1 MANIG
6 LWSALGESTLALS
19 FGLFMEWMGANM
31 LYYITFV
38 MTIMLIFMTQY
49 LEELY
54 IKESKKVEDSKKT
67 ELT

>member
-6 LWSALGESTLALS
+6 LWSALGEVTLALC

-31 LYYITFV
+31 LFYITFG

-54 IKESKKVEDSKKT
+54 IKEGKKG
-67 ELT
+67 